1 MTKQYEM
8 KRAQTIVLDTQ
19 EKVDKVNAAC
29 DLMEDLTGSKWSVN
43 KWFKKNAVIAA
54 KKEG

>member
-8 KRAQTIVLDTQ
+8 KREQTIVLDTQ
-19 EKVDKVNAAC
+19 EKVDKVNEAC

-43 KWFKKNAVIAA
+43 KWFKRNAVIAA
-54 KKEG
+54 QKED